1 MYYIINNKWVY
12 SSEPNNELSRI
23 ASDIIS
29 QETFE
34 LYQNNPMS
42 WTVENGKFVKLKPEE
57 EVKADLIRSR
67 RTSECFPIINR
78 GALWYDKLTEE
89 QKTELSAWYEAW
101 LDAPETGTAPTAPVW
116 LNEVAGQE
124 KAI

>member
-1 MYYIINNKWVY
+1 MFYIIDNRVEKTDD
-12 SSEPNNELSRI
+12 PELI
-23 ASDIIS
+23 AKATDTIPD
-29 QETFE
+29 EVAE
-34 LYQNNPMS
+34 LYLYNSVFNYKI
-42 WTVENGKFVKLKPEE
+42 ENGKFIKLKPEE
-57 EVKADLIRSR
+57 EIKADLIRSR
-67 RTSECFPIINR
+67 RSAECFPIINR